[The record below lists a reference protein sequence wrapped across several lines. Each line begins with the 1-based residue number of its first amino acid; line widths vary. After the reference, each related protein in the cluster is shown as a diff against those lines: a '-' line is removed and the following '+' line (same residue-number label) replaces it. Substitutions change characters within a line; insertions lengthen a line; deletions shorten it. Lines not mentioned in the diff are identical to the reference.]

1 MTEPRTLAPLGQGCE
16 CVAVHSPAAYVP
28 TRHHVVPQSWN
39 GPTTD
44 ANLVTLCPSSHT
56 ATHRL
61 LDEYVRANGDPGWE
75 TKRHFGAY
83 VRGLAL
89 RAWEQRPDK
98 PTITSLAH

>member
-16 CVAVHSPAAYVP
+16 CVADHSPAAYVP
-28 TRHHVVPQSWN
+28 AWHHVQPQSW
-39 GPTTD
+39 GGQTVK
-44 ANLVTLCPSSHT
+44 ANLVLICTNTHT

-89 RAWEQRPDK
+89 RAWEQRPAK